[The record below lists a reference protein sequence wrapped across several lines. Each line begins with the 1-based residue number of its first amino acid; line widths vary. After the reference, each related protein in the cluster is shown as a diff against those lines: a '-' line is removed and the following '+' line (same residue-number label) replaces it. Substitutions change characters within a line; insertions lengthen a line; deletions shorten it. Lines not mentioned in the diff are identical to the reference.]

1 MNVAIIKLINTY
13 DHHGV
18 AKHVTLHATPSLQ
31 LTSFFNLSSGKKLI
45 EVADFCHSLLAL
57 LLMYNIFFS
66 QKKEGLHYRKWQI
79 RRAYKELMAGE
90 FNTVL
95 HR

>member
-57 LLMYNIFFS
+57 LLMYNFFFPRR
-66 QKKEGLHYRKWQI
+66 KKAFITGSGKFEGHTKS
-79 RRAYKELMAGE
+79 
-90 FNTVL
+90 
-95 HR
+95 